1 MCEASHDHH
10 MASTSTQSAI
20 QRTLDA
26 VARGPSLLA
35 LDYDGTL
42 APFRVERDEARPPA
56 EVRALLQQL
65 TAATSTRVV
74 IVSGR
79 GIADLEALLDIE
91 PLPEIYGVHG
101 WEHRLADG
109 SRADRA
115 LPPAVT
121 RALDAEVARLGAG
134 DGGDGG
140 GRIERKSAGL
150 ALHWRGLDAAAA
162 AAVEARV
169 GTRWRE
175 LAAREGFEVRA
186 FDGGLELRR
195 PGRDKGDVMRD
206 LLASTPS
213 GAAVAYLGDDETD
226 EDAFRALDGRGLAL
240 LVAAEPRPTAAH
252 EVIAHDGVAG
262 FLRDWLANAERDDA

>member
-56 EVRALLQQL
+56 EVRALLQRL

-121 RALDAEVARLGAG
+121 RALDAEVARLG
-134 DGGDGG
+134 GGDG

-169 GTRWRE
+169 GTRWRA

-206 LLASTPS
+206 LLASTPP

>member
-10 MASTSTQSAI
+10 MAPTSTQSAI

-26 VARGPSLLA
+26 VTRGPSLLA

-56 EVRALLQQL
+56 EVRALLQRL

-79 GIADLEALLDIE
+79 AIADLEALLDIE

-109 SRADRA
+109 SRADPA
-115 LPPAVT
+115 LPDAVA
-121 RALDAEVARLGAG
+121 RALDAEVARLEADG
-134 DGGDGG
+134 DG

-150 ALHWRGLDAAAA
+150 ALHWRGLDAAGA
-162 AAVEARV
+162 AAVEARI
-169 GTRWRE
+169 GARWRE

-195 PGRDKGDVMRD
+195 PGRDKGGVMRE
-206 LLASTPS
+206 LLASTPLD
-213 GAAVAYLGDDETD
+213 AAVAYLGDDETD
-226 EDAFRALDGRGLAL
+226 EDAFRALEGRGLAL
-240 LVAAEPRPTAAH
+240 LVAGEPRPTAAR
-252 EVIAHDGVAG
+252 EVIAPDAVAG
-262 FLRDWLANAERDDA
+262 FLREWLARAEGDHA